1 MSAVTHSLEVST
13 IHEQCKPLRLPTI
26 AAICEQTADVATREN
41 HTHLRFLNALLE
53 AELEERGV
61 KSVARRLQEAHL
73 PRVKTLD
80 EFDFTKAAKVSASQI
95 FTLASGGY
103 LDRKEPV
110 LFLGDCGTGK
120 THLAT
125 GLCVAACRQGRKAR
139 FTTAAGLVNELLE
152 AQQQN
157 ELARAL
163 LRYARYDVV
172 CIDELGYVPL
182 AELGAELLF
191 QVISERAEK
200 ASVMITTN
208 LPFSEWTK
216 VFTNARLCKAILDRL
231 TDRAHIIQTGPDS
244 YRFWRTM
251 EKHGGGTKASEASR
265 DASPAHDT
273 PGSAAGEDKAEASLN
288 ASETLDKPGS
298 AAGEGKAKA
307 SCYASERPDKP
318 GSTAGEIKA
327 EASRDAS
334 GGKR

>member
-1 MSAVTHSLEVST
+1 VNAITHSMEVST

-53 AELEERGV
+53 AEMEERSV
-61 KSVARRLQEAHL
+61 KAVARRLLEAHL
-73 PRVKTLD
+73 PRVKSLD
-80 EFDFTKAAKVSASQI
+80 EFDFSKAPNVSASQI

-103 LDRKEPV
+103 LDRREPV

-157 ELARAL
+157 QLARAL
-163 LRYARYDVV
+163 LRYARYDLV

-251 EKHGGGTKASEASR
+251 EKHGGGTKVSEASR
-265 DASPAHDT
+265 
-273 PGSAAGEDKAEASLN
+273 
-288 ASETLDKPGS
+288 
-298 AAGEGKAKA
+298 
-307 SCYASERPDKP
+307 YASEAPDKP

-334 GGKR
+334 ATTAPPGPDAESTPPKASRG